1 MSRMES
7 EIGTV
12 IEAGVGRARVEVSQ
26 SGICAH
32 CDMAS
37 SCVPTSG
44 GNRTVEVL
52 DPLGVSIN
60 QRVRIELGSGSLIGA
75 SFLGYIL
82 PLLGLLAGAIVGFYS
97 AGPGVQ
103 ELWGGVGAAA
113 GLVAGLLA
121 SRLTAQYFGKR
132 GKLTPTIT
140 AIVPDEG
147 GKENQNA
154 DEEISR

>member
-12 IEAGVGRARVEVSQ
+12 VETGVGRARVEVSQ

-32 CDMAS
+32 CEMAS

-44 GNRTVEVL
+44 GKRTIEVL
-52 DPLGVSIN
+52 DPVGVSAN

-75 SFLGYIL
+75 SFIGYIL
-82 PLLGLLAGAIVGFYS
+82 PLLGLFAGAAIGFYS
-97 AGPGVQ
+97 ALPALK
-103 ELWGGVGAAA
+103 ERWGGLGAVA
-113 GLVAGLLA
+113 GLAAGLLA
-121 SRLTAQYFGKR
+121 SRLTGQYFGRR

-140 AIVPDEG
+140 AVLTDEG
-147 GKENQNA
+147 GKGREDA
-154 DEEISR
+154 D